1 MSGYCILCPGQQ
13 SAKMGHHFGHPT
25 NHFWPCLHQ
34 GGITP
39 IRVHPTED
47 HTLPERF
54 NIGLTNLVDRPTA
67 EQKELAK
74 AELRAG
80 VSPFMAKI
88 QCYQPRIVA
97 FVGLD
102 ISKTVRDAVLPS
114 QKSTVVKPGLLPFKL
129 RHSQESSSSSRYF
142 VPVSETLFFAMP
154 SSSGLVVQY
163 QLTAKIKIFQS
174 LCECLEQVKSGSFDT
189 SSFVTVDVANLVKSE
204 VAPDPPASPL
214 QPVELSPVK
223 AEEEPKA
230 EAPICNPNTTKPT
243 DNVQNLELDVVANDW
258 TASGT

>member
-1 MSGYCILCPGQQ
+1 
-13 SAKMGHHFGHPT
+13 
-25 NHFWPCLHQ
+25 
-34 GGITP
+34 
-39 IRVHPTED
+39 
-47 HTLPERF
+47 
-54 NIGLTNLVDRPTA
+54 
-67 EQKELAK
+67 
-74 AELRAG
+74 
-80 VSPFMAKI
+80 MAKI

-102 ISKTVRDAVLPS
+102 ISKTVRDAVLPVCRPYHPS
-114 QKSTVVKPGLLPFKL
+114 KCLYLRPVVSKID
-129 RHSQESSSSSRYF
+129 RRQTRSSSLQATTFPGKFKFLEVLVCSMLVIILNIPMRSIYS

-163 QLTAKIKIFQS
+163 QVRASVQKARRTIDLACQQLTAKIKIFQS